1 MVTLGAWVQA
11 RCGFD
16 AIADKGNERTRIM
29 NWSTWVLIVLG
40 VIVLLAVLVPLLFSI
55 NDINRYFKI
64 RKM

>member
-1 MVTLGAWVQA
+1 
-11 RCGFD
+11 
-16 AIADKGNERTRIM
+16 M

-55 NDINRYFKI
+55 DDINRYFKI